1 MKLGIKNVFF
11 FFIFTY
17 LGIYFILG
25 SISNSFTFNNSNV
38 LLAVSNLNPIT
49 AFAFGYAHM
58 GGQWGISFSLLNY
71 NVNISFLYIED
82 AIIIIGFP
90 LIYAYLIL
98 SLVYNV
104 IIFITSIINYP
115 TQFIPYPYD
124 YFISTFVYLFVL
136 IVIITSIRV
145 LSSGFNNE

>member
-11 FFIFTY
+11 FFIFLY

-25 SISNSFTFNNSNV
+25 ALNNSFTFNNSN
-38 LLAVSNLNPIT
+38 LLISISNLNPLS
-49 AFAFGYAHM
+49 AFSFGYAHM

-71 NVNISFLYIED
+71 NVSISFLYLED
-82 AIIIIGFP
+82 VIIIIGFP
-90 LIYAYLIL
+90 LIYAYLVL
-98 SLVYNV
+98 SLIYNV
-104 IIFITSIINYP
+104 ILFIITIINYP

-136 IVIITSIRV
+136 ILIITSIRIV
-145 LSSGFNNE
+145 SSGFNNE